1 MIDDV
6 TNKNTE
12 YEFRIQ
18 KRIIAGGTGQTD
30 LSRTGA
36 RTDHGFAPVS
46 SATMTRAHS
55 GRSGKRKSPTAIKRK
70 TMRKKQPGSRPCD
83 GLLLSDFGKGMDT
96 KRSITKAEI
105 GNYVRERLTIK
116 SQALK
121 RRMVVKR

>member
-46 SATMTRAHS
+46 GATMTRAHS
-55 GRSGKRKSPTAIKRK
+55 GRKTLRKEREKKIAHGHKDDNHAEEAAWQQ
-70 TMRKKQPGSRPCD
+70 TM
-83 GLLLSDFGKGMDT
+83 
-96 KRSITKAEI
+96 
-105 GNYVRERLTIK
+105 
-116 SQALK
+116 
-121 RRMVVKR
+121 